1 MSTIDTSKSE
11 DSEASKQA
19 KEEKREK
26 GEHTAAN
33 IRYGES
39 ISEHG
44 FGGETVGNSGGVE
57 QDRSET
63 EDAAKARAVSG
74 YGSGSGVGA

>member
-1 MSTIDTSKSE
+1 MRIDTTISE
-11 DSEASKQA
+11 ESEASKQA
-19 KEEKREK
+19 KEEKRAK
-26 GEHTAAN
+26 GEHIAAN

-44 FGGETVGNSGGVE
+44 FGGETVGNSGGV
-57 QDRSET
+57 DASET
-63 EDAAKARAVSG
+63 EDAASARAASG